1 MHASKGKTMSSH
13 CCSHETPEAES
24 LMNLGRYRKI
34 LWVALI
40 VNAGMFLV
48 EIGAG
53 IQAGSLSLLADAVDF
68 AGDALNYAV
77 SLAVLA
83 SALAWR
89 ARAAILKGVSM
100 IGFGLYVLGA
110 ALWSLWHGE
119 VPLAVTMGVVAL
131 MALVANAAVA
141 WMLYAFR
148 EGDANMRSVWLCSR
162 NDAIGNLAVFLAAL
176 GVFGTGSAW
185 PDLAVASLMAGLALH
200 GGWSVLRQARGELDG
215 SLIGGAQ
222 DGHVH

>member
-1 MHASKGKTMSSH
+1 MSAH
-13 CCSHETPEAES
+13 CCEHDTPKPEAIA
-24 LMNLGRYRKI
+24 NLARYRKI
-34 LWVALI
+34 LWIALV

-53 IQAGSLSLLADAVDF
+53 LQAGSLSLLADAVDF
-68 AGDALNYAV
+68 AGDALNYCV

-89 ARAAILKGVSM
+89 ARAAMLKAVSM
-100 IGFGLYVLGA
+100 MGFGLYVLGA

-119 VPLAVTMGVVAL
+119 VPKAVTMGVVAML
-131 MALVANAAVA
+131 ALLANVGVA

-162 NDAIGNLAVFLAAL
+162 NDAIGNVAVLAAAL

-185 PDLAVASLMAGLALH
+185 PDLVVASLMAALALH
-200 GGWSVLRQARGELDG
+200 GGWSVLKQARAEIGPSREGEEEH
-215 SLIGGAQ
+215 
-222 DGHVH
+222 GHVH